1 MKFQII
7 ADKIIKKR
15 HIFTYNDYAFF
26 TQIGYFVSF
35 YLLSVDLVANSGIAE
50 EDKNH

>member
-7 ADKIIKKR
+7 ADKIIKKSILSLIMITLFLR
-15 HIFTYNDYAFF
+15 KLAI
-26 TQIGYFVSF
+26 SF
-35 YLLSVDLVANSGIAE
+35 LSYLLSVDLVANSGIAE